1 MIGLTRDILMI
12 GMTRDILMIRMRR
25 HPKDNNKETS

>member
-1 MIGLTRDILMI
+1 MIGMLRDILMI

-25 HPKDNNKETS
+25 HSKDNNKETS